1 MSSSA
6 IVFNMEY
13 KTPKNKKVG
22 ITNWI
27 KYASQKQKA
36 DSLSIDEYNLLKD
49 YALYSNKETYLTET
63 DETFLWT
70 SNGDILKKDA
80 INNLKDIN
88 GKGIYW
94 RGFLSF
100 PNDFALKHG
109 LITKIDFFSLTN
121 NIMPSLIVDMGLD
134 INNVEW
140 MCSLHRDTPTHPHI
154 HFCIYEKTPT
164 KKSGFYPK
172 SAIYNCKSNVS
183 SYLIDNKKF
192 YELRDKVFTNI
203 TGTITKT
210 ELNKIRSQRLF
221 SDKYRKDLNK
231 MLLNLYDILPKT
243 GRLQYNSKNMKPYK
257 KDLDNIIEFILLHD
271 SVKYDYAN
279 YLRLLEKH
287 QKELN
292 DLYGE
297 SNNNKKRKYYNDQ
310 LNRLYSKIGNEI
322 LSNFKKYQAQDFFER
337 EKEFLQKHINDFDF
351 KSRKDYIKLETKES
365 IAKELYKLCML
376 ANLNDKQTKK
386 VFARWIKKS
395 KYNFEVDS
403 LFNSINSIS
412 SDMTISEYYKALEK
426 LGYDSVRYNKFK
438 SRYFYQELNYKIFI
452 NQAYK
457 HLNYELEQEEKQI
470 IANIN
475 YDLEGEYDK

>member
-13 KTPKNKKVG
+13 KVPKNKRVG

-80 INNLKDIN
+80 INNLKGIKDIN
-88 GKGIYW
+88 DKGIYW

-100 PNDFALKHG
+100 PNDFALEHG

-154 HFCIYEKTPT
+154 HFCIYEKVPT

-172 SAIYNCKSNVS
+172 STIYNCKSNIAN
-183 SYLIDNKKF
+183 YLIDNRKF
-192 YELRDKVFTNI
+192 YELRDQVFTNI
-203 TGTITKT
+203 TGTINKT
-210 ELNKIRSQRLF
+210 ELNRIRSQRLF

-231 MLLNLYDILPKT
+231 MLLNFYDALPKK
-243 GRLQYNSKNMKPYK
+243 GRLQYNSKNMLPYK
-257 KDLDNIIEFILLHD
+257 EDLNNIP
-271 SVKYDYAN
+271 
-279 YLRLLEKH
+279 
-287 QKELN
+287 
-292 DLYGE
+292 
-297 SNNNKKRKYYNDQ
+297 
-310 LNRLYSKIGNEI
+310 
-322 LSNFKKYQAQDFFER
+322 
-337 EKEFLQKHINDFDF
+337 
-351 KSRKDYIKLETKES
+351 
-365 IAKELYKLCML
+365 
-376 ANLNDKQTKK
+376 
-386 VFARWIKKS
+386 
-395 KYNFEVDS
+395 
-403 LFNSINSIS
+403 
-412 SDMTISEYYKALEK
+412 
-426 LGYDSVRYNKFK
+426 
-438 SRYFYQELNYKIFI
+438 
-452 NQAYK
+452 
-457 HLNYELEQEEKQI
+457 
-470 IANIN
+470 
-475 YDLEGEYDK
+475 